1 VKIPSAVLFLALG
14 YGTAALGQEASSYLG
29 HPDCKIERVRPVPV
43 SEPSWDGKCNGG
55 YAEGKGVLEWHAG
68 EKAEKYRLEAT
79 LAHGVIQGEAT
90 LNLANGTKYI
100 GTFSHGVPDGKGYFS
115 YPNGMQYEGEVK
127 NGKREGVAEGLF
139 PNGDN
144 YKGQWKDGKPD
155 GTGRMEYKLGGAYEG
170 EWKLG
175 KRHGTGT
182 LIYAG
187 SGRRYTGQFVD
198 GMIEGSAPRPVATE
212 KYSLKSDSAP
222 TGSNLKRDIAR
233 SSPVPLNVGYDAFTP
248 EQKRLFN
255 SFYPALE
262 EGDEPPYP
270 LHGTQEFYALM
281 AKVTGHFQATGNLK
295 IFALIG
301 ADGRAQSVTTMGMPD
316 EEVRRIAGQG
326 AGLLQY
332 KPALCRGTPCPMMF
346 EFNLHLQ
353 TEL

>member
-1 VKIPSAVLFLALG
+1 VKIQPAVLFLALA
-14 YGTAALGQEASSYLG
+14 YGTTALGQEMPSYLG
-29 HPDCKIERVRPVPV
+29 RPDCKIASVRPAPV
-43 SEPSWDGKCNGG
+43 SELSWNGKCDDG
-55 YAEGKGVLEWHAG
+55 YAEGKGVLEWRAG
-68 EKAEKYRLEAT
+68 EKSEKYRLEAT
-79 LAHGVIQGEAT
+79 LARGVIQGDAT
-90 LNLANGTKYI
+90 LNRADGTKYI

-115 YPNGMQYEGEVK
+115 YPSGMQYEGEVK
-127 NGKREGVAEGLF
+127 NGRREGVAEALF
-139 PNGDN
+139 PNGDD

-182 LIYAG
+182 LTYAG
-187 SGRRYTGQFVD
+187 SGRRYTGQFVE
-198 GMIEGSAPRPVATE
+198 GLIEGSAPPPVATE
-212 KYSLKSDSAP
+212 KYSLKSDAAP

-270 LHGTQEFYALM
+270 LHGPQEFYVLM
-281 AKVTGHFQATGNLK
+281 SKVTGRFRAEGNLK
-295 IFALIG
+295 VFALVG
-301 ADGRAQSVTTMGMPD
+301 TDGRVQSVTAIGLQD
-316 EEVRRIAGQG
+316 EEVRRYAGSG
-326 AGLLQY
+326 AGLIQY

-346 EFNLHLQ
+346 EFNVRLG